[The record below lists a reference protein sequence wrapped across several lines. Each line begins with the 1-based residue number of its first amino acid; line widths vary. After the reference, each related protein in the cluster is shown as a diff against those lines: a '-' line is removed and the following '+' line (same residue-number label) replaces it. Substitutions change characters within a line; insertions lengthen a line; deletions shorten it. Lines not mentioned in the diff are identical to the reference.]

1 MWSVARAHNADGD
14 AVEERVEI
22 RLRVKT
28 RDPVAT
34 RAIIEN
40 RLEESTKRWSVG
52 SVSVDAEGTTIIDYL
67 VLPKKSKGPD
77 QLLAL
82 VRAAGGSQLVDAE
95 VS

>member
-1 MWSVARAHNADGD
+1 
-14 AVEERVEI
+14 
-22 RLRVKT
+22 
-28 RDPVAT
+28 
-34 RAIIEN
+34 
-40 RLEESTKRWSVG
+40 LEESTKRWSVG